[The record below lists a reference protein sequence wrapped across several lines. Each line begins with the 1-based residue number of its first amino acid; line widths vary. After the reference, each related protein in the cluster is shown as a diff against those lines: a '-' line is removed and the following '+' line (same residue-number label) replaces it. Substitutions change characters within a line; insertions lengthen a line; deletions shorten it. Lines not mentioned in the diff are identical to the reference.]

1 MKVIII
7 NGPNLNLL
15 GTREP
20 EIYGSDT
27 LENIQK
33 EVNSNFTELKLTW
46 HQSNLEGEIV
56 SLIQQANKAYDAI
69 VINPAGYSH
78 TSVSILD
85 ALSMLNIPIV
95 EVHLSNVYKR
105 EDFRSTMLTAKASD
119 ALIAGCGKEGYSL
132 ALKYIM
138 QLKRN

>member
-1 MKVIII
+1 MKIIII

-15 GTREP
+15 GTRETQ
-20 EIYGSDT
+20 IYGSDT
-27 LENIQK
+27 LETIQK
-33 EVNSNFTELKLTW
+33 EVNSQFTNLKISW
-46 HQSNLEGEIV
+46 HQTNLEGEIV
-56 SLIQQANKAYDAI
+56 DLVHKANKDYDGI

-78 TSVSILD
+78 TSVAILD
-85 ALSMLNIPIV
+85 ALSILKIPIV

-119 ALIAGCGKEGYSL
+119 AIIAGCGKEGYSL
-132 ALKYIM
+132 ALKYIT